1 MHTRVPPSPPN
12 HDPPNP
18 RMRKITMH
26 EAQVTITHDQQNRP
40 CPAHAIMQRYVRLD
54 SHRLR
59 HAHLILG
66 DRAGRERAYPHTH
79 SGHAGVAKLDVRRK
93 EREERDRGERAGEG
107 GGLFALQASACSARC
122 TSWPARRCAFRLS
135 ACTAREVGL
144 TCTSVSFFAGC
155 AGAAAACAPPA
166 GASTGFGESP
176 AAACAP
182 PAVFVSLS
190 ITMHQASSPTIWKY
204 K

>member
-1 MHTRVPPSPPN
+1 
-12 HDPPNP
+12 
-18 RMRKITMH
+18 MH

-40 CPAHAIMQRYVRLD
+40 CPAHAIMQRYARLD

-93 EREERDRGERAGEG
+93 EREERDRGERG
-107 GGLFALQASACSARC
+107 GGSSRCKPARALRAARAGRRAGAPSACP
-122 TSWPARRCAFRLS
+122 PAQ
-135 ACTAREVGL
+135 RERSDCRWRGL

-190 ITMHQASSPTIWKY
+190 ITMPPSFKSDPRAQY
-204 K
+204 YR